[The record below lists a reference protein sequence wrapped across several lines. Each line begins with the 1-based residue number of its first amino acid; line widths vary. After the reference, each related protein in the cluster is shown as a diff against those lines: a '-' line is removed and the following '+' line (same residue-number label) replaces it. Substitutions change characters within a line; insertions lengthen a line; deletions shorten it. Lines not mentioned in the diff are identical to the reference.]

1 MNFEKEI
8 LSELLDAKQ
17 FDRVLA
23 LLILLLSLV
32 VLQVFTPLYR
42 GVKKNVELPAHP
54 KRVV

>member
-23 LLILLLSLV
+23 LLNCCRVLLFFKSSLLYIAVWKWTLSC
-32 VLQVFTPLYR
+32 QRIQKEMF
-42 GVKKNVELPAHP
+42 
-54 KRVV
+54 